1 MSEITRRD
9 GRVLAVLLVLVA
21 LLGCQAA
28 PAATPSRQVEG
39 ARTASQETERPAAP
53 AAGPALPTVRV
64 AYGAGVGSMAPL
76 WMAKASGAFER
87 HGAPAEV
94 VSIQSSASIAA
105 LVAGEID
112 LVQVSAPGMLPAAL
126 QGEDLVFIA
135 GALNNMVH
143 SVHVRPSIASAADL
157 RGQVWGSD
165 RPGTPNDFATQMGLG
180 RLGLTPADVQVLG
193 VGSSDQLLQALLAGQ
208 LGATVLAPP
217 HSFAA
222 EDAGY
227 PMLLDLYDVPY
238 QTIGLVGI
246 RSRLPRLE
254 ASLVPLLKAYREGVD
269 RYYGDKPL
277 ALQVL
282 AEYSRIDDPRTLERT
297 YEFYRA
303 RGFNRDLRVS
313 EPGVQNVIDFLAKTL
328 PAAQG
333 ARAAQFI
340 EYRYLD
346 QLPPD

>member
-1 MSEITRRD
+1 MTETKRCN
-9 GRVLAVLLVLVA
+9 GPLLAAVLGLLVLLA
-21 LLGCQAA
+21 CQAA
-28 PAATPSRQVEG
+28 PAAPAARPAEG
-39 ARTASQETERPAAP
+39 ARTASQGTERSAAPAAP
-53 AAGPALPTVRV
+53 ALPPVRV

-87 HGAPAEV
+87 YGVPAEV

-143 SVHVRPSIASAADL
+143 SVHARPPIASAADL

-165 RPGTPNDFATQMGLG
+165 RPGTPNDFATQVGLE
-180 RLGLTPADVQVLG
+180 RLGLTSADVQVLSI
-193 VGSSDQLLQALLAGQ
+193 GSSDQLLQALLAGQ

-227 PMLLDLYDVPY
+227 ATLLDLYDVPY
-238 QTIGLVGI
+238 QTIGLVGL
-246 RSRLPRLE
+246 RNRLPRLE
-254 ASLVPLLKAYREGVD
+254 ASLVPLLQAYREGVD
-269 RYYGDKPL
+269 RYYSDKPL
-277 ALQVL
+277 ALKVL
-282 AEYSRIDDPRTLERT
+282 EEYSRIDDPRTLERT

-313 EPGVQNVIDFLAKTL
+313 EPGVQNVLDFLTKTL

-340 EYRYLD
+340 DYRYLD
-346 QLPPD
+346 QLPRD